1 MSPFL
6 AGAPAPLLA
15 LESDPAPPGA
25 AAEWYVGAGGARLRA
40 ALCPARGRAR
50 GSVVLSP
57 GRTEPIE
64 KYFEVARR
72 LTGQGFA
79 VLIHDWRGQGLSH
92 RALADRRL
100 GHADGYQDFL
110 TDFRALLDAFAARLP
125 QPWLAMGHSMGGC
138 LTLLALAEGER
149 RFAGAFLSAPML
161 GIKTGGVPQPV
172 ARVLAWSLSNL
183 GQGGTSVPA
192 PPGPDPAPFESNIL
206 THDRARYERNLA
218 LVAASPDLAL
228 GPPTWGWLK
237 FAFQATD
244 RLASGAGTAA
254 ISIPVTILIAGED
267 SLVDNDAAQ
276 SVAARLTHGRTLVIP
291 GAHHELF
298 QETDETQ
305 APVWRAFAELAES
318 VGA

>member
-1 MSPFL
+1 M
-6 AGAPAPLLA
+6 
-15 LESDPAPPGA
+15 
-25 AAEWYVGAGGARLRA
+25 
-40 ALCPARGRAR
+40 
-50 GSVVLSP
+50 VLSP

-72 LTGQGFA
+72 LNREGLA

-110 TDFRALLDAFAARLP
+110 TDFRALLDAFAAHLP
-125 QPWLAMGHSMGGC
+125 QPWLAVGHSMGGC

-161 GIKTGGVPQPV
+161 GIKTGAVPQPI
-172 ARVLAWSLSNL
+172 ARLLAWSMSGL
-183 GQGGTSVPA
+183 GLGGESVPA

-244 RLASGAGTAA
+244 RLAKGAGTAA
-254 ISIPVTILIAGED
+254 ISIPVTVLLAGED
-267 SLVDNDAAQ
+267 ALVDNDAALRT
-276 SVAARLTHGRTLVIP
+276 AARLPKGKTLVVA

-305 APVWRAFAELAES
+305 APVWRAFAELANS
-318 VGA
+318 LAP

>member
-1 MSPFL
+1 M
-6 AGAPAPLLA
+6 
-15 LESDPAPPGA
+15 
-25 AAEWYVGAGGARLRA
+25 
-40 ALCPARGRAR
+40 
-50 GSVVLSP
+50 LSP

-72 LTGQGFA
+72 LTGQGFT

-92 RALADRRL
+92 RALTDRRL
-100 GHADGYQDFL
+100 GHADGYEDFL
-110 TDFRALLDAFAARLP
+110 IDFRALLDAFSARLP

-161 GIKTGGVPQPV
+161 GIKTGAVPRPL
-172 ARVLAWSLSNL
+172 ARLLAWSMSGL
-183 GQGGTSVPA
+183 GQGGASVPP
-192 PPGPDPAPFESNIL
+192 PPGPDPAPFDSNIL

-244 RLASGAGTAA
+244 RLAKGAGTPA
-254 ISIPVTILIAGED
+254 ISIPVTVLIAGED
-267 SLVDNDAAQ
+267 ALVDNDAALGT
-276 SVAARLTHGRTLVIP
+276 AGRLARGRSLIIA
-291 GAHHELF
+291 GAYHELF
-298 QETDETQ
+298 QETDKRQ
-305 APVWRAFAELAES
+305 ATVWRAFEDLADGIGPLARK
-318 VGA
+318 V

>member
-1 MSPFL
+1 M
-6 AGAPAPLLA
+6 
-15 LESDPAPPGA
+15 
-25 AAEWYVGAGGARLRA
+25 
-40 ALCPARGRAR
+40 
-50 GSVVLSP
+50 SP

-72 LTGQGFA
+72 LTAQGFT

-100 GHADGYQDFL
+100 GHAEGYQDFL

-161 GIKTGGVPQPV
+161 GIKTGAVPRPL
-172 ARVLAWSLSNL
+172 ARLLAWSMCGL
-183 GQGGTSVPA
+183 GRGGASVPA
-192 PPGPDPAPFESNIL
+192 PSGPDPAPFESNIL

-218 LVAASPDLAL
+218 LVAAAPDLAL

-244 RLASGAGTAA
+244 RLAKGAGTAA
-254 ISIPVTILIAGED
+254 ISTPVAVLVAGED
-267 SLVDNDAAQ
+267 ALVDNDAALRT
-276 SVAARLTHGRTLVIP
+276 AARLPKGRTLVIA

-305 APVWRAFAELAES
+305 APVWRAFGALADS
-318 VGA
+318 LAP

>member
-1 MSPFL
+1 L
-6 AGAPAPLLA
+6 LGANPAPLLA
-15 LESDPAPPGA
+15 LESDPPPAGA
-25 AAEWYVGAGGARLRA
+25 AAEWVVGAGGARLRA
-40 ALCPARGRAR
+40 ALCPAQGRAR

-72 LTGQGFA
+72 LTGQGFT
-79 VLIHDWRGQGLSH
+79 VLVHDWRGQGLSH

-110 TDFRALLDAFAARLP
+110 TDFRALLDAFSARLP

-161 GIKTGGVPQPV
+161 GIKTGGVPRPL
-172 ARVLAWSLSNL
+172 ARVLAWSMSGL
-183 GQGGTSVPA
+183 GQGGASVPP

-218 LVAASPDLAL
+218 LVAATPDLAL

-244 RLASGAGTAA
+244 RLAKGAGTAR
-254 ISIPVTILIAGED
+254 ITVPVSVLIAGED
-267 SLVDNDAAQ
+267 ALVDNDAAIRT
-276 SVAARLTHGRTLVIP
+276 AARLPQGGTSVIA

-298 QETDETQ
+298 QETHETQ
-305 APVWRAFAELAES
+305 ALVWQAFAQLADCI
-318 VGA
+318 AP

>member
-1 MSPFL
+1 MR
-6 AGAPAPLLA
+6 ADPAPLLA

-25 AAEWYVGAGGARLRA
+25 AAEWVVGAGGARLRA
-40 ALCPARGRAR
+40 AFCPAQGRAR

-79 VLIHDWRGQGLSH
+79 VLIHDWRSQGLSH

-110 TDFRALLDAFAARLP
+110 TDFRALLDSFAARLP
-125 QPWLAMGHSMGGC
+125 QPWLAVGHSMGGC
-138 LTLLALAEGER
+138 LTLLALAEGEG

-161 GIKTGGVPQPV
+161 GIKTGAVPQPI
-172 ARVLAWSLSNL
+172 ARLLAWSLSRL
-183 GQGGTSVPA
+183 GQGGGSVPA
-192 PPGPDPAPFESNIL
+192 PPDPDPAPFESNIL

-237 FAFQATD
+237 FAFQTTD
-244 RLASGAGTAA
+244 RLAKGAGTPA
-254 ISIPVTILIAGED
+254 ISVPVTVLLAGED
-267 SLVDNDAAQ
+267 ALVDNDAALRT
-276 SVAARLTHGRTLVIP
+276 AARLPRGKTLVIA

-305 APVWRAFAELAES
+305 APVWRAFAELADS
-318 VGA
+318 LAP